1 MKRMNVMVNEE
12 VLEQARRVTGERTY
26 SATIAKAL
34 QEVVRKADVRAALE
48 RYQAEVSKGGFFRP
62 GFLEE
67 TRPNAY
73 SVQRKRRV
81 SANEKRLPMKK
92 GRKRAAR

>member
-1 MKRMNVMVNEE
+1 MKRTNVVLDEE
-12 VLEQARRVTGERTY
+12 LLERARRVTGERTY
-26 SATIAKAL
+26 SATITKAL

-73 SVQRKRRV
+73 GVQRKRRA

-92 GRKRAAR
+92 GRRRAAR